1 VDPSSAVVGGH
12 PDRLV
17 ALHVTRAVR
26 VSVLAL
32 AGAAVVFVGILVA
45 AAAGNLSRPIT
56 CAPPDNRLVDAT
68 MVVTCVCAFFL
79 GRFLVDRRD
88 QSADKLVESRDNR
101 ATGARSLLA
110 SDPPAARRGALIAH
124 VALAL
129 FFAGG
134 VAALAYETVA
144 VWSDNAFGFQTI
156 TYYVRC
162 AKGSNWP
169 LMLLASATVSFFV
182 GHWLWFPMTRRDG

>member
-1 VDPSSAVVGGH
+1 
-12 PDRLV
+12 
-17 ALHVTRAVR
+17 VR
-26 VSVLAL
+26 VTALAL
-32 AGAAVVFVGILVA
+32 PAAVVIFVGILVMG
-45 AAAGNLSRPIT
+45 AAGNLSSTIT
-56 CAPPDNRLVDAT
+56 CTPPDNSLVDVT
-68 MVVTCVCAFFL
+68 MVVTCVAALFL
-79 GRFLVDRRD
+79 GRFLVDKRD

-110 SDPPAARRGALIAH
+110 ADPPAARRGALVAH
-124 VALAL
+124 IALAL

-144 VWSDNAFGFQTI
+144 VWHDNPYGFQTI

-169 LMLLASATVSFFV
+169 LTLLAAATVSFFV

>member
-1 VDPSSAVVGGH
+1 
-12 PDRLV
+12 
-17 ALHVTRAVR
+17 VTKAVR

-32 AGAAVVFVGILVA
+32 AAAVVVFVGILVA
-45 AAAGNLSRPIT
+45 GAAGNMSRVIT
-56 CAPPDNRLVDAT
+56 CAPPDNTLIDVT
-68 MVVTCVCAFFL
+68 MVVMCVGAFFL

-124 VALAL
+124 IALAL

-134 VAALAYETVA
+134 VAALGYETVA
-144 VWSDNAFGFQTI
+144 VWNDNPFGFQTI

-169 LMLLASATVSFFV
+169 LTLLASATVSFFV
-182 GHWLWFPMTRRDG
+182 GHWLRFPMTRRDG